1 MQVTSVQIKS
11 LVQLYELLPESERV
25 ITDVLR
31 QMVKE
36 NLPAGCKEKMSYNV
50 PFFYGKKGICIIWPA
65 SIPGGGIK
73 KGVLFGLW
81 YGNKLRDTDNYLT
94 RGTNKRV
101 FYKIFYA
108 AEEIDSRAIVKLLEE
123 AVKVDGVR

>member
-31 QMVKE
+31 QIVKE